1 MILHEAQAQHLLS
14 HRRQT
19 ETLQTHEASGNLR
32 VEQSGRTQTHL
43 TQIRQILQT
52 IVQQP
57 HVLNT
62 GLQHRQ
68 IRQRMGVNQE
78 RANVLAAD
86 LNQIRVRAV
95 TEPLRALHVQRNRRR
110 TLCQRACGLLEAF
123 SGIND
128 GRGPPTWLSDKLRVI
143 RIALRQATAIVYQH
157 SNSFEVTG
165 RNDAG
170 RLAHG
175 VRPPE

>member
-86 LNQIRVRAV
+86 LNQIRVRTI
-95 TEPLRALHVQRNRRR
+95 TEPLRALHVQRNRR
-110 TLCQRACGLLEAF
+110 
-123 SGIND
+123 
-128 GRGPPTWLSDKLRVI
+128 
-143 RIALRQATAIVYQH
+143 
-157 SNSFEVTG
+157 
-165 RNDAG
+165 
-170 RLAHG
+170 
-175 VRPPE
+175 